1 MVFNSNTVP
10 KRSDSSPSPGS
21 LFLKKKYSEFNQMPM
36 ELQRIFVG
44 GTGGTG
50 GTSNSNKTNKTSRN
64 SYGTKLV

>member
-21 LFLKKKYSEFNQMPM
+21 LFPKKYSEFDQMPK

-50 GTSNSNKTNKTSRN
+50 GTSSSNKTSNKTSR
-64 SYGTKLV
+64 SSCGTKLV